1 MSSPS
6 PALRLR
12 QLHVSVV
19 NQQTDAR
26 TPILKGVNLT
36 VKPGELHAIM
46 GPNGSGKSTLAY
58 TLAGHPFYEVDQPVA
73 HQTEL
78 ELDGVDLLAKSP
90 DERAAAGLFLAFQYP
105 VEVPGVK
112 VQNFLRLAYNARF
125 ADQPAKHFP
134 TVLAFR
140 KHLENLARELQ
151 INPELLR
158 RGLNEGFSGGEK
170 KRVEILQMAV
180 LEPKY
185 AILDET
191 DSGLDV
197 DAIKAVAE
205 GVRRIRQKYHTGMVV
220 ITHYQRILQ
229 YLQPDFVHVMKDG
242 LIVKSGGPELAA
254 ELEAA
259 GFRQLDSR
267 ELAAAERSSGV
278 TTQASQEGG

>member
-1 MSSPS
+1 MPEKH
-6 PALRLR
+6 PQLTLKN
-12 QLHVSVV
+12 LHVAVV
-19 NQQTDAR
+19 NQQTEER
-26 TPILKGVNLT
+26 TLILRGVDLT
-36 VKPGELHAIM
+36 VRPGEVHAIM

-58 TLAGHPFYEVDQPVA
+58 TLAGHPFYEVEEPEKN
-73 HQTEL
+73 QTQMV
-78 ELDGVDLLAKSP
+78 LDGDDILEKSP

-125 ADQPAKHFP
+125 AETPEKLFP

-140 KHLENLARELQ
+140 KHLESLAAELKV
-151 INPELLR
+151 NPELLR

-205 GVRRIRQKYHTGMVV
+205 GVEKIRHKYNSGIVV

-229 YLQPDFVHVMKDG
+229 YLKPDFVHVMKAG
-242 LIVKSGGPELAA
+242 KIVKSGGAKLAE
-254 ELEAA
+254 ELESQ
-259 GFRQLDSR
+259 GFEKL
-267 ELAAAERSSGV
+267 EE
-278 TTQASQEGG
+278 E

>member
-1 MSSPS
+1 MPEKH
-6 PALRLR
+6 PQLTLKN
-12 QLHVSVV
+12 LHVAVV
-19 NQQTDAR
+19 NQQTEER
-26 TPILKGVNLT
+26 TLILRGVDLT
-36 VKPGELHAIM
+36 VRPGEVHAIM

-58 TLAGHPFYEVDQPVA
+58 TLAGHPFYEVEEPEKN
-73 HQTEL
+73 QTQMV
-78 ELDGVDLLAKSP
+78 LDGDDILDKSP

-125 ADQPAKHFP
+125 AEQPEKLFP

-140 KHLENLARELQ
+140 KHLESLAAELKV
-151 INPELLR
+151 NPELLR

-205 GVRRIRQKYHTGMVV
+205 GVEKIRHKYNSGIVV
-220 ITHYQRILQ
+220 ITHYQRILK
-229 YLQPDFVHVMKDG
+229 YLKPDFVHVMKAG
-242 LIVKSGGPELAA
+242 KIVKSGGAKLAE
-254 ELEAA
+254 ELESQ
-259 GFRQLDSR
+259 GFEKL
-267 ELAAAERSSGV
+267 EE
-278 TTQASQEGG
+278 E

>member
-1 MSSPS
+1 M
-6 PALRLR
+6 PASKATLSLKN
-12 QLHVSVV
+12 LHVAVV
-19 NQQTDAR
+19 NQQTEER
-26 TPILKGVNLT
+26 TPILRGVDLQ
-36 VKPGELHAIM
+36 VKPGEIHAVM

-58 TLAGHPFYEVDQPVA
+58 TLAGHPFYEVVDAAA
-73 HQTEL
+73 HKTKL
-78 ELDGVDLLAKSP
+78 TLDGDDILEKSP

-105 VEVPGVK
+105 VEVAGVK

-125 ADQPAKHFP
+125 ANQPEKLFP

-140 KHLENLARELQ
+140 KHLESLAAELKV
-151 INPELLR
+151 NPELLR

-205 GVRRIRQKYHTGMVV
+205 GVEKIRQKYNTGIIV
-220 ITHYQRILQ
+220 ITHYQRILK
-229 YLQPDFVHVMKDG
+229 YLQPDFVHVMKAG
-242 LIVKSGGPELAA
+242 KIVKSG
-254 ELEAA
+254 
-259 GFRQLDSR
+259 DR
-267 ELAAAERSSGV
+267 ELAVKLEAEGF
-278 TTQASQEGG
+278 EKLEDKE